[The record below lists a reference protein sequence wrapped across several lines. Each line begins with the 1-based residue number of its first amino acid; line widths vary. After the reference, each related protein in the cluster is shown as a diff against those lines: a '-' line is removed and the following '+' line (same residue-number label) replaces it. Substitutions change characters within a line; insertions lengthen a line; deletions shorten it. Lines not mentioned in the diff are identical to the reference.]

1 MAISAW
7 VEVAPIGAGHMAQS
21 SETIV
26 KMGTVRRSMRC
37 TFLYRTAYT
46 EVTLGLCVLYVDNAK
61 NLRVVCGR
69 TRGCPPFFSE
79 SVA

>member
-1 MAISAW
+1 
-7 VEVAPIGAGHMAQS
+7 
-21 SETIV
+21 
-26 KMGTVRRSMRC
+26 MGTVRRSMRC

-61 NLRVVCGR
+61 NLRVVCGQ